1 MISKSG
7 PIPLN
12 NSQASQVELE
22 QNLGSLSLQYMRQS
36 VGLPF
41 NHEKQTVLARL
52 YSAAN
57 TLHQAVRKGIVENA
71 IFEIS
76 SNLIGCEQVALLVM
90 SKQQDRVG
98 FIGSVEF
105 SPTRLDTL
113 KRNAKRIMEE
123 APAD

>member
-1 MISKSG
+1 MRSSLRIA
-7 PIPLN
+7 
-12 NSQASQVELE
+12 QASLADLE
-22 QNLGSLSLQYMRQS
+22 RNLGSLSLRYMRQTIE
-36 VGLPF
+36 LPL

-105 SPTRLDTL
+105 SPT
-113 KRNAKRIMEE
+113 
-123 APAD
+123 